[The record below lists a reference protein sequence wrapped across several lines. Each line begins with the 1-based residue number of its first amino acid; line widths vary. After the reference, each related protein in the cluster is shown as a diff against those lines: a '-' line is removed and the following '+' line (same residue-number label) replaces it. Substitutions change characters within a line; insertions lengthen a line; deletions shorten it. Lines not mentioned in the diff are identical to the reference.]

1 LAIALAECCFGATEI
16 GASIELESDLG
27 PELLLFHEAPSRVL
41 VSASSP
47 ERILALAEE
56 NGVEVLNIGVTLK
69 SRVTVRNR
77 GQLLINSRVNELKQI
92 WANSLEDLLHN
103 PVLV

>member
-1 LAIALAECCFGATEI
+1 LAVGLAESCFGPAEM
-16 GASIELESDLG
+16 GASIKLESGLP

-41 VSASSP
+41 VSTSSP
-47 ERILALAEE
+47 EKILAIAEE

-77 GQLLINSRVNELKQI
+77 GQLLIDSRVNELKEI
-92 WANSLEDLLHN
+92 WANSLENLLHN